1 MPLISSRSFK
11 CLGQSVC
18 LSSKNGPADTVT
30 ERFINWRLDVKTASQ
45 ITQPS
50 TNLILICCAI
60 YDVVF
65 IRSGVR
71 KLTPGCFCKA
81 FAGTSTESGLMAP
94 NRSDKGWTN
103 WSKVCNTCAV
113 YLVST
118 VCRHFNHIERW
129 RNVTYTLF
137 FITDVTSHSK
147 VVA

>member
-50 TNLILICCAI
+50 MSLILICCVI

-113 YLVST
+113 ST
-118 VCRHFNHIERW
+118 LWVPYVDTSTTSSGDATSRTLCSLSLTWRHIVR
-129 RNVTYTLF
+129 
-137 FITDVTSHSK
+137 
-147 VVA
+147 